1 MVCVV
6 ENCEDLPIR
15 FIRSRRAEV
24 PCAIDLRFAH
34 SAVRG
39 GQIYADAILTLFM
52 TTCRLRVLD

>member
-15 FIRSRRAEV
+15 FIRLRRAEV
-24 PCAIDLRFAH
+24 PCAIALMFAH

-39 GQIYADAILTLFM
+39 GQICADAILSLCL